1 MLTSSC
7 DLTWLMLV
15 LEVII
20 SVFPDILV
28 MKRREAEGIDK
39 ERRTK
44 KIPESLAFK
53 KSPAPAHQL
62 TQTHTCKHMR

>member
-20 SVFPDILV
+20 SVFLDTLV
-28 MKRREAEGIDK
+28 MKRREAEGMDK

-44 KIPESLAFK
+44 KSLK
-53 KSPAPAHQL
+53 VLLSRSHQP
-62 TQTHTCKHMR
+62 QHTN